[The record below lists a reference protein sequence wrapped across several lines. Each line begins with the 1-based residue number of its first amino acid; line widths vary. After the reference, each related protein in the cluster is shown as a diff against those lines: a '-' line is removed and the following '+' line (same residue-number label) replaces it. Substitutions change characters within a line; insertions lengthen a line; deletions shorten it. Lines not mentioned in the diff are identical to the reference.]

1 MANDTRQRLG
11 EMVPVENDSRKF
23 GSAKEYC
30 AVYVEVHDIYDID
43 GNELFGEVV
52 PLMLT
57 PREYTLARE
66 RAAKNP
72 EDMPGYRK
80 RFTEKFRR

>member
-1 MANDTRQRLG
+1 MANDTKQRLG
-11 EMVPVENDSRKF
+11 ELVRVENARRKF

-30 AVYVEVHDIYDID
+30 AVYVEAEGRV
-43 GNELFGEVV
+43 E

-57 PREYTLARE
+57 LQEYALARE
-66 RAAKNP
+66 RATKNP

-80 RFTEKFRR
+80 RFTEKFRRRR

>member
-1 MANDTRQRLG
+1 
-11 EMVPVENDSRKF
+11 MVPVENDRRKF

-30 AVYVEVHDIYDID
+30 AVYVED
-43 GNELFGEVV
+43 ELSGEVV

-57 PREYTLARE
+57 PREYALARE
-66 RAAKNP
+66 RAVKNP

-80 RFTEKFRR
+80 RFTEKFRRRR

>member
-11 EMVPVENDSRKF
+11 EMVRVENDSRKF
-23 GSAKEYC
+23 GSATEYC
-30 AVYVEVHDIYDID
+30 AVYVEVD
-43 GNELFGEVV
+43 GEVV

-80 RFTEKFRR
+80 RFTQRFRR

>member
-11 EMVPVENDSRKF
+11 ELVRVENASRKF
-23 GSAKEYC
+23 GSATEYC
-30 AVYVEVHDIYDID
+30 AVHVEVD
-43 GNELFGEVV
+43 GEVE

-80 RFTEKFRR
+80 RFTQKFRRRR

>member
-11 EMVPVENDSRKF
+11 EMVLVENTVRKF
-23 GSAKEYC
+23 GSANDYW
-30 AVYVEVHDIYDID
+30 VIYIEEPD
-43 GNELFGEVV
+43 GEVV

-80 RFTEKFRR
+80 RFTQKFRRRR